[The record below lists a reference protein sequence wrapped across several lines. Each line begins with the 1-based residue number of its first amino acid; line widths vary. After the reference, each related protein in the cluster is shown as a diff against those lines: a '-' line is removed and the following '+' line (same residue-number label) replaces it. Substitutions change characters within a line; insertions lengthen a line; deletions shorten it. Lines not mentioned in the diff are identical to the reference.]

1 MDHIYQYLA
10 QERRFH
16 EKNEMIYSGVQ
27 ESMYLYLTRVVA
39 SEFWWR
45 LRILDKD
52 DLIEEHIYGV
62 KDANATLQGLKRVAG
77 TAISNQSHLTLYGE
91 LFKMLDQ
98 FRRERNDST
107 HHYKYRLTDTITVS
121 IKECDKLLK
130 NISNSILKNP
140 IFPVGITPDWKPL
153 IPIGEDNGML
163 NCLVYDQ
170 EEDDLLGTTTYCW
183 RERLISKDTPEF
195 RRNGLTSNSCL
206 QKRRLYFYKEPDHHE
221 IGGLPEVS
229 CAYPFVQIEVAKNR
243 QSLSSIWLYDS
254 IALRAN
260 GSCKGT
266 DILGTDK
273 SGKRDIAY
281 VPELVLGHSSNNP
294 YLMDVEHDN
303 YRNPYPLRN
312 LYKTNYP
319 QWMENASSAKVIRQ
333 IVKHLKDGVPLIY
346 VYGQGGIGKTAAIQR
361 MLETEYYKPFPA
373 YRLPIYSY
381 LIFLSA
387 KKKEW
392 NDDKGIV
399 PVNYGNGYQ
408 TFSDLISLRTCLRNI
423 FAPGVSG
430 LCQNPADEK
439 DWYQGKTI
447 LLVLDDFESIEDEAE
462 REKIRK
468 YLNDVFRANTAKYNK
483 RQTIIT
489 CRVAP
494 SQGHSAN
501 VELMPLTEHESAA
514 FANFCAKRMRGGR
527 EDHYRRELGDA
538 DQPDALTGQQH
549 TKRKRLHKLT
559 QGLPLVIRALV
570 CSDKEARIEEN
581 SRTNQDLLDYLFSR
595 TYTYLGTEEK
605 QKLAFLASILTTNA
619 EQNCIERLQFVWNFG
634 EFSQN
639 HNISDMLEDLYTY
652 GVLVS
657 DSAKTTF
664 SFPDQYMRKYIEM
677 GYANDKLINISDNC
691 RNLADWLSRE
701 QQLSIPEC
709 LLLQLKKTVYI
720 WYDVQ
725 QNISHYLDN
734 LHGVAFTGLDQNHK
748 PGDLLKDMIL
758 LYRAIA
764 KVQEADPYIL
774 RSAVQLIVQVYCDD
788 PSKAEILL
796 DDILYPLTE
805 SELGTCYAMEV
816 VRYSLLIS
824 RQRDKAPVINKLIA
838 ETLMN
843 RSWQK
848 RSDYRDRLLVLWNT
862 MLLIEDMAAHGFK
875 PADILTP
882 AWDAA
887 TLDYTLLFRAVVKED
902 YEIFVNKLDKTL
914 RLLTVT
920 DQKQR
925 KTMDNL
931 KNRCMEMKRD
941 ARNASTEKPKS
952 LFFGGRA

>member
-1 MDHIYQYLA
+1 MDYIYHHLA
-10 QERRFH
+10 QRRRSY
-16 EKNEMIYSGVQ
+16 EKDQIIYSGIQ
-27 ESMYLYLTRVVA
+27 ESMYLYLTRVVTA
-39 SEFWWR
+39 EIWWR
-45 LRILDKD
+45 LRILKKREQ
-52 DLIEEHIYGV
+52 IEENIYGAR
-62 KDANATLQGLKRVAG
+62 DANATLQGLKRVAG
-77 TAISNQSHLTLYGE
+77 TAIINQSQLELYSK
-91 LFKMLDQ
+91 LFHILGK
-98 FRRERNDST
+98 FRQERNDGT
-107 HHYKYRLTDTITVS
+107 HHHKYRLTGTITVS
-121 IKECDKLLK
+121 IEECDALLK
-130 NISNSILKNP
+130 MISNEILNNP
-140 IFPVGITPDWKPL
+140 AFPAGITPDWKPL
-153 IPIGEDNGML
+153 IPIGDNNGML
-163 NCLVYDQ
+163 KCLVFDQ
-170 EEDDLLGTTTYCW
+170 EEDELLGTIAYCW
-183 RERLISKDTPEF
+183 RERQIPKNTPEF
-195 RRNGLTSNSCL
+195 RRNGLTSSTCM
-206 QKRRLYFYKEPDHHE
+206 KEGRLYYYKEPAKNV
-221 IGGLPEVS
+221 IGSLSEVS
-229 CAYPFVQIEVAKNR
+229 CAYPFIQVKVAEDR
-243 QSLSSIWLYDS
+243 QSLSSIWIYDG

-266 DILGTDK
+266 DILGTDT

-281 VPELVLGHSSNNP
+281 VPELIMGHSSNNP
-294 YLMDVEHDN
+294 YLMDVEHDV
-303 YRNPYPLRN
+303 YKNPYPFRN

-319 QWMENASSAKVIRQ
+319 QWMENASSAKVIQQ
-333 IVKHLKDGVPLIY
+333 IVEHLKDKVPMIY

-361 MLETEYYKPFPA
+361 MLETEYYKPFSP
-373 YRLPIYSY
+373 YKPPIYSY

-387 KKKEW
+387 KEREW
-392 NDDKGIV
+392 NDDKGIT
-399 PVNYGNGYQ
+399 NIEYGNGCQ
-408 TFSDLISLRTCLRNI
+408 TFRDLTTLRTCLRNL
-423 FAPGVSG
+423 FAPDAPG
-430 LCQNPADEK
+430 LCQNLYDEK
-439 DWYQGKTI
+439 DWYSGKSI
-447 LLVLDDFESIEDEAE
+447 LLVLDDFESIKDETK
-462 REKIRK
+462 REEIRK
-468 YLNDVFRANTAKYNK
+468 YLKNVFQASSPKSRK
-483 RQTIIT
+483 RQVVIT
-489 CRVAP
+489 CRETP
-494 SQGHSAN
+494 SHGLSAN
-501 VELMPLTEHESAA
+501 VPLNPLTEQEAA
-514 FANFCAKRMRGGR
+514 EFANFCARHMRGGR
-527 EDHYRRELGDA
+527 EVCYPRELGDVSN
-538 DQPDALTGQQH
+538 PDDLTVQQH
-549 TKRKRLHKLT
+549 TKRNQLYELT
-559 QGLPLVIRALV
+559 KGYPLVIRALV
-570 CSDKEARIEEN
+570 CTDQKAEIAPNTRTDEN
-581 SRTNQDLLDYLFSR
+581 LLDYLFSK

-605 QKLAFLASILTTNA
+605 KKLSYLASLLTSNA
-619 EQNCIERLQFVWNFG
+619 EQNLIERLQFVWNEG

-639 HNISDMLEDLYTY
+639 HDISNMLKDLYAY
-652 GVLVS
+652 GVLVP
-657 DSAKTTF
+657 DSSGTNF
-664 SFPDQYMRKYIEM
+664 SFPNQYMRTYIEA
-677 GYANDKLINISDNC
+677 GYKKDSQTNITDKC
-691 RNLADWLSRE
+691 EKLAGWLSRE

-848 RSDYRDRLLVLWNT
+848 RHDYRDRLLVLWNT
-862 MLLIEDMAAHGFK
+862 MLLIEDMTAHGFK

-914 RLLTVT
+914 RLLTFT

-931 KNRCMEMKRD
+931 KNRCTEMKRD
-941 ARNASTEKPKS
+941 ARNASTANPKS